1 VNVSK
6 KTASLNPTQ
15 SHYDSFEIFWRFRED
30 FLDDS
35 SRVCGGCHFVVH
47 GAKMQR
53 LRVCDSLSAF
63 AANGRRSRRLRCL
76 KQKRADNGR
85 PARL

>member
-1 VNVSK
+1 VGSRVNVSK

-30 FLDDS
+30 FLDES
-35 SRVCGGCHFVVH
+35 SRVCGGCHVLAH

-53 LRVCDSLSAF
+53 LRVCGSLRAF
-63 AANGRRSRRLRCL
+63 AATGRLF
-76 KQKRADNGR
+76 QPGQGDYGA
-85 PARL
+85 

>member
-35 SRVCGGCHFVVH
+35 SRVCGGCHVLAH

-53 LRVCDSLSAF
+53 LRVCGSL
-63 AANGRRSRRLRCL
+63 RLLAVCSS
-76 KQKRADNGR
+76 
-85 PARL
+85 PAKAITVPKAKAC